1 MMHQEVLS
9 KKPKK
14 HAQDKKKETLEIKPV
29 NKRINISNHPGVFLK
44 MAVLEILRNPQR

>member
-14 HAQDKKKETLEIKPV
+14 HTQNKKKETLEVKPA
-29 NKRINISNHPGVFLK
+29 NKGIDISNYPGVFLK
-44 MAVLEILRNPQR
+44 KAVLEILRNPQR